1 MAHPGLF
8 LLPTARGVAKV
19 NHMAAKG
26 STRCTKGKKEPDL
39 KGKKPRHVCRRCG
52 LLARKK
58 KDLCKP
64 EKL

>member
-1 MAHPGLF
+1 
-8 LLPTARGVAKV
+8 
-19 NHMAAKG
+19 MAAKG